1 MLIDKEVIDWLLEG
15 DPCIRFQTMRDLLG
29 SSSSSLKKLQHE
41 IGKAGWGNRFLSFQ
55 EKSGVWGGDLYSP
68 KWISTHYTLMTLMRL
83 GLPSENEQA
92 KTGCRIL
99 LNKGYYPKDGGINH
113 FKSMNNSETCVTA
126 MTLSLLCHFNIQDDR
141 LADLKNFLLNQQMPD
156 GGWNCEKYRGATHSS
171 FHTTISVLESLAYA
185 ERTESIKSEDIPL
198 ARAGGHEFL
207 LQHHLFRSDKTG
219 EIVNQAMTR
228 FSFPPRWKYDI
239 MRALD
244 YFQEVNAPHD
254 PRFCDAITLL
264 KKKEKNGK
272 WPLQQK
278 HTGLVYFDMEKPG
291 KPSRINTLRA
301 LRILKWWQTRPNSLL
316 CAN

>member
-1 MLIDKEVIDWLLEG
+1 MKREVIDWLMEG
-15 DPCIRFQTMRDLLG
+15 DPSIRYQTKRDLLE
-29 SSSSSLKKLQHE
+29 SSPSSLQTLQNE
-41 IGKAGWGNRFLSFQ
+41 IGEDGWGKRFLSFQ
-55 EKSGVWGGDLYSP
+55 DKSGLWGGGLYSP
-68 KWISTHYTLMTLMRL
+68 KWISTHYTLMTLLRL
-83 GLPSENEQA
+83 GLSPDNEQA
-92 KTGCRIL
+92 KKGCRIL
-99 LNKGYYPKDGGINH
+99 LDKGYYPKDGGINH
-113 FKSMNNSETCVTA
+113 FKSMNISEICVTA
-126 MTLSLLCHFNIQDDR
+126 MTLSLLCHFNIMDDR
-141 LADLKNFLLNQQMPD
+141 LANLNYFLLDQQMPD
-156 GGWNCEKYRGATHSS
+156 GGWNCERYRGATHSS
-171 FHTTISVLESLAYA
+171 FHTTISVLESLAYV
-185 ERTESIKSEDIPL
+185 EKTEKVKSEDIGL
-198 ARAGGHEFL
+198 ARTKGHEFL

-278 HTGLVYFDMEKPG
+278 YAGLIYFDMEKPG
-291 KPSRINTLRA
+291 KPSRMNTVRA
-301 LRILKWWQTRPNSLL
+301 LRILKWWQTRPHTMQ